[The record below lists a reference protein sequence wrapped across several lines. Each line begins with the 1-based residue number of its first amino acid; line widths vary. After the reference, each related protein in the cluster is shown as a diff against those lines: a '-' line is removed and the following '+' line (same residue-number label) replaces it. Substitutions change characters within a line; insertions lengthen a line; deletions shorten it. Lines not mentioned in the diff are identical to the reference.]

1 MIELLGFQ
9 PVLFLDSQ
17 CFGPGAALPAHLQDR
32 QRGFR
37 RLVWVGSESSGV
49 EAGRVSERK
58 RISFLVHPPDN
69 ACKGLHY
76 IDVRCKTSCSHSRD
90 NFWVSSGRPCLCSET
105 PSAFCGGA
113 ADACGFRSNAQD
125 LQCSDDEAVGVAR
138 AGAFLGRT
146 PVVPFLDAIPSI
158 DFVFAYRKKLA
169 ELLNSKSCDQA
180 LQCAGHQ
187 LHAIYQSTAGDAR
200 TLDRRP

>member
-49 EAGRVSERK
+49 EAGRVSESGLESPF
-58 RISFLVHPPDN
+58 SFLVHPPDN

-76 IDVRCKTSCSHSRD
+76 IDVRH
-90 NFWVSSGRPCLCSET
+90 L
-105 PSAFCGGA
+105 A
-113 ADACGFRSNAQD
+113 ATAELIFGS
-125 LQCSDDEAVGVAR
+125 AVGGRVFAQKLPLR
-138 AGAFLGRT
+138 FAEALRT
-146 PVVPFLDAIPSI
+146 PVAFEAMPKTFNAPMMRPLVSLVP
-158 DFVFAYRKKLA
+158 
-169 ELLNSKSCDQA
+169 
-180 LQCAGHQ
+180 GHFWVE
-187 LHAIYQSTAGDAR
+187 AR
-200 TLDRRP
+200 LCPF